1 METLVN
7 DFRFTLYNVC
17 YKRVLLVWVV
27 FAFCVLL
34 GLLFSGLKGIPLFSL
49 GVGWLFLNAAAIFM
63 CMWVKLRLARG
74 LERCLASVNKQL
86 IRHKIILALDDRGRI
101 SCHKV
106 NLCFMYYDPEQCVN
120 YLNEF
125 IERSEQNG
133 NTIEAG
139 WESRLDV
146 DVNDIIIQGSN
157 TTRVS
162 KRKVCIKQSHIEH
175 LHEFN
180 IHISSL
186 CFVQIN
192 ILLSHF
198 IFGLHGIS
206 FSFQLTVI
214 IIIIWLFSVSKF
226 HYFSCMKFIYIPLRV
241 CF

>member
-1 METLVN
+1 MHAMETLVN

-86 IRHKIILALDDRGRI
+86 IRHKIILALDDRGRM

-106 NLCFMYYDPEQCVN
+106 NLCFMFYDPEQCVN
-120 YLNEF
+120 YLNDF

-139 WESRLDV
+139 WEQRLDV
-146 DVNDIIIQGSN
+146 DVNDIIIQGSS

-162 KRKVCIKQSHIEH
+162 KRKVNHACMHII
-175 LHEFN
+175 LAN
-180 IHISSL
+180 VSL
-186 CFVQIN
+186 CFVRK
-192 ILLSHF
+192 
-198 IFGLHGIS
+198 
-206 FSFQLTVI
+206 V
-214 IIIIWLFSVSKF
+214 
-226 HYFSCMKFIYIPLRV
+226 
-241 CF
+241 

>member
-1 METLVN
+1 M
-7 DFRFTLYNVC
+7 
-17 YKRVLLVWVV
+17 KVLLCWVL
-27 FAFCVLL
+27 FAFAVLL

-86 IRHKIILALDDRGRI
+86 IKHKIILALDDRGRI

-120 YLNEF
+120 YLNDF

-133 NTIEAG
+133 TTIEAG

-157 TTRVS
+157 TTRIS
-162 KRKVCIKQSHIEH
+162 KRKVCQTRGA
-175 LHEFN
+175 FA
-180 IHISSL
+180 
-186 CFVQIN
+186 
-192 ILLSHF
+192 
-198 IFGLHGIS
+198 
-206 FSFQLTVI
+206 
-214 IIIIWLFSVSKF
+214 
-226 HYFSCMKFIYIPLRV
+226 
-241 CF
+241 

>member
-1 METLVN
+1 MEILVN

-49 GVGWLFLNAAAIFM
+49 GVGWLFLNAAAIFI

-86 IRHKIILALDDRGRI
+86 IRHKIILALDDRGRM

-120 YLNEF
+120 YLNDF

-146 DVNDIIIQGSN
+146 NLDDIIIQGNN

-162 KRKVCIKQSHIEH
+162 KRKVSPPARIICMTICIKT
-175 LHEFN
+175 
-180 IHISSL
+180 SL
-186 CFVQIN
+186 CFVQKY
-192 ILLSHF
+192 S
-198 IFGLHGIS
+198 S
-206 FSFQLTVI
+206 
-214 IIIIWLFSVSKF
+214 
-226 HYFSCMKFIYIPLRV
+226 
-241 CF
+241 

>member
-49 GVGWLFLNAAAIFM
+49 GVGWLFLNAAAIFI

-86 IRHKIILALDDRGRI
+86 IRHKIIVALDDRGRI

-106 NLCFMYYDPEQCVN
+106 NLCFMYYDPEQCVS
-120 YLNEF
+120 YLNDF
-125 IERSEQNG
+125 IERSEQQG

-146 DVNDIIIQGSN
+146 DVNDIIIQGSS

-162 KRKVCIKQSHIEH
+162 KRKVSVFSIRCMISMSSIFRRILCALSQSHTFEIQLSRH
-175 LHEFN
+175 F
-180 IHISSL
+180 IPIFSSL
-186 CFVQIN
+186 INRFGHFFVLFQI
-192 ILLSHF
+192 
-198 IFGLHGIS
+198 
-206 FSFQLTVI
+206 
-214 IIIIWLFSVSKF
+214 LFT
-226 HYFSCMKFIYIPLRV
+226 SCIHKIEKYS
-241 CF
+241 